1 MSRMRMTGRRQRGN
15 ALVEYAL
22 LLSLVA
28 LAVVGGLTFFGQSV
42 SANVGMVAD
51 EVASLF
57 GSAGSG
63 TAGGA
68 GAGHGNG
75 NGSGNGHG
83 HGAGNGGHN
92 NGAGNGGQDNGNGN
106 GK

>member
-1 MSRMRMTGRRQRGN
+1 MSRMHSIGRGQRGN

-42 SANVGMVAD
+42 SADVGIVAD
-51 EVASLF
+51 EIASVF

-63 TAGGA
+63 SAG
-68 GAGHGNG
+68 
-75 NGSGNGHG
+75 SGHG

>member
-1 MSRMRMTGRRQRGN
+1 MSRTRIIGRRQRGN

-63 TAGGA
+63 GSGSAGSAA

-75 NGSGNGHG
+75 NG

-92 NGAGNGGQDNGNGN
+92 NGAGNGGQDNGSGN